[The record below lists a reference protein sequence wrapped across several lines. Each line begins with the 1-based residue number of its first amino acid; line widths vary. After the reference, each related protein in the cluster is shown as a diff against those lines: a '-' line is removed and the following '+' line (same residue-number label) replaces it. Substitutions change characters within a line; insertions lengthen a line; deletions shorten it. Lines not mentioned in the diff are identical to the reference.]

1 MAFQV
6 DAFHKW
12 MKANK
17 MKMND
22 SPHKDAYQISQQG
35 ALPTLYNYD
44 VLQIII

>member
-1 MAFQV
+1 M
-6 DAFHKW
+6 DKG
-12 MKANK
+12 NK